1 MFAALIILAL
11 HIPSVHTA
19 MGGAAARAPTRAPGY
34 PIEEGAYSGFLPGLE
49 YRPWRHG
56 DLFGGEQLPMTY
68 GRRFV
73 AAVPNSE
80 YVLGYV
86 ESEED
91 KPAPAYLWD
100 ELQGMTERDTVVYI
114 SCVIV
119 HSYVQN
125 KRIASTMLPKALD
138 DLQYRPWKPGDM
150 MLRSE
155 MQEVMGGRR
164 FVAFKPEADHVKA
177 SLLSIVGYVESQEV
191 SHFLA
196 HMLKLPAKERDTVV
210 YISIVYVV
218 SNERRKG
225 IGEMMLRKALEDV
238 TVNHN
243 PSSTDIS
250 TTCHL

>member
-100 ELQGMTERDTVVYI
+100 EL
-114 SCVIV
+114 
-119 HSYVQN
+119 
-125 KRIASTMLPKALD
+125 
-138 DLQYRPWKPGDM
+138 
-150 MLRSE
+150 
-155 MQEVMGGRR
+155 

-225 IGEMMLRKALEDV
+225 IGEMMLRKALEDIRIKWPRV
-238 TVNHN
+238 TEAYLRVNPYN
-243 PSSTDIS
+243 EGALRLYKRLNFTFVTEKDGNYYLFYKFPPRDVVGTSTAAV
-250 TTCHL
+250 